1 MSEKGLDWS
10 GVSGRI
16 GQELFVSD
24 WLPLDQDRID
34 RFADATDDR
43 QWIHV
48 DLERAKR
55 ESPLRTT
62 VAHGFLSLSLLARFG
77 YAAGLVPPEGST
89 LLNYGL
95 NRVRFVAPVRA
106 GARIRDRIVLLD
118 VARKEP
124 GRTLV
129 TTRHTVEIEG
139 EEKPALV
146 AESLVMLVSKSLDA
160 FHVPPREAS

>member
-1 MSEKGLDWS
+1 MWS
-10 GVSGRI
+10 GLADRI
-16 GQELFVSD
+16 GQELFVSE
-24 WLPLDQDRID
+24 WIVVDQDRID

-48 DLERAKR
+48 DPGRAER
-55 ESPLRTT
+55 ESPLGAT
-62 VAHGFLSLSLLARFG
+62 VAHGFLCLSLLSRFA

-106 GARIRDRIVLLD
+106 GARIRDRIVLLEVTPKD
-118 VARKEP
+118 P

-139 EEKPALV
+139 EEKPAHV

-160 FHVPPREAS
+160 FRVRPREAT

>member
-1 MSEKGLDWS
+1 MWAGLAD
-10 GVSGRI
+10 RI
-16 GQELFVSD
+16 GQELFVSE
-24 WLPLDQDRID
+24 WLVVDQDRID
-34 RFADATDDR
+34 RFAEATDDH

-48 DLERAKR
+48 DPARAER
-55 ESPLRTT
+55 ESPLGAT

-95 NRVRFVAPVRA
+95 NRVRFVTPVRA

-118 VARKEP
+118 VAQKEP

-139 EEKPALV
+139 EGKPALV
-146 AESLVMLVSKSLDA
+146 AESLVLLVSKSLNAFRVSPRDA
-160 FHVPPREAS
+160 T